1 MKVTLTEHLGLV
13 PVIQAVRMSHDNHD
27 RSDSCM
33 AMVCLGCHHM
43 HTDLKTTKCG
53 CGSNVPLVL
62 EFVVGNKDK
71 ELVERVGNKFK
82 HKSVLE
88 HIVCSFDI
96 DGVSRALLQELARH
110 RTASLTV
117 KSTRYTLKELKDEP
131 SFKTQ
136 VFPEN
141 ETGYCYTYD
150 RGRAELYLVFTGVT
164 SVDDAS
170 IDALEKLRLV
180 LVSGVSNDKAK
191 YCLPESYKTRLQWT
205 MDGRNLQS
213 FLQLRSSKDA
223 LWEIRMLANALYD
236 ALPEDHKYL
245 FSPYVYLEE
254 VE

>member
-13 PVIQAVRMSHDNHD
+13 PVVQAVRMSHDNHD
-27 RSDSCM
+27 RSDSRTGYKCECGNINQQNFAVSENSDIAVCM
-33 AMVCLGCHHM
+33 ICNNKSVIR
-43 HTDLKTTKCG
+43 TTITG
-53 CGSNVPLVL
+53 
-62 EFVVGNKDK
+62 EKDK

-117 KSTRYTLKELKDEP
+117 KSTRYTLKELKDGYEFNIDEYDNM
-131 SFKTQ
+131 SMAEASKYIVT
-136 VFPEN
+136 
-141 ETGYCYTYD
+141 TGDMYVDMCSYE
-150 RGRAELYLVFTGVT
+150 ALCKLQKGVKMG
-164 SVDDAS
+164 
-170 IDALEKLRLV
+170 I
-180 LVSGVSNDKAK
+180 SNDKIK